1 MPDWLSLE
9 SDRLRLRVSPRGGA
23 VVDGYTNDGRPF
35 LRPYRG
41 KSAFD
46 VTDCACFPLV
56 PIGNR
61 VEANAFSFAG
71 RRFALTPSAF
81 DPLYIHGDGWL
92 GTWQVATQ
100 RQDLIELVFDRR
112 AGGGAPFAYRVRQ
125 TFWLTGVRLELAMSV
140 TNTGETALPFGLGFH
155 PYFPR
160 TPFTT
165 LLAPARD
172 WWSERSGHLPG
183 ERIALSDDVN
193 FSTSRRLPQRWL
205 NNGFEGWN
213 RVARIVWLE
222 QKLGLDI
229 EATPALGRYVLYA
242 PDSDRSFFCFEP
254 MSHTPNALQYVDTDP
269 MGLRILSPGE
279 NFDAGFAMTVFD
291 WSE

>member
-1 MPDWLSLE
+1 MPDWLSLDSE
-9 SDRLRLRVSPRGGA
+9 RLSLRVSPHAGA

-41 KSAFD
+41 KGTFD

-61 VEANAFSFAG
+61 VEGNAFSFAG

-92 GTWQVATQ
+92 GVWNVETQ
-100 RQDLIELVFDRR
+100 RQDAVGLRFDRP
-112 AGGGAPFAYRVRQ
+112 AGEGSPFAYRARQ
-125 TFWLTGVRLELAMSV
+125 SFRLAGARLELAMSV

-160 TPFTT
+160 TPLTT
-165 LLAPARD
+165 LIAPASD

-183 ERIALSDDVN
+183 ERIALAGDVD
-193 FSTSRRLPQRWL
+193 FATSRLLPERWL
-205 NNGFEGWN
+205 NNGFEGWSG
-213 RVARIVWLE
+213 VARIVWPE
-222 QKLGLDI
+222 RGLGLDM
-229 EATPALGRYVLYA
+229 EASETLGRYMLYA

-254 MSHTPNALQYVDTDP
+254 MSHTPNALRHVDTDP
-269 MGLRILSPGE
+269 MGLKLLSPGE
-279 NFDAGFAMTVFD
+279 CFSVGFAMTVFD